1 MELTAK
7 LAVNRAVLHKKKR
20 IEQSSKN
27 KKEIATLLEQ
37 GKDALAR
44 VKTTAIVFEDYMVEV
59 LNMVAIY
66 CQTLVQRKDVMKI
79 QQDCPKELKEA
90 CCSIIYAAPY
100 LDGQDELKTLRL
112 MLIKRYGKQFP
123 QDCVNDNCVN
133 PKLIQ
138 RLSKK
143 QPDEDLINYYMG
155 AIAKKHGVDRPDLFP
170 LDKHADADDTPD
182 ASLHDVAAAPAP
194 ADEEIPGRAL
204 IDKKSGNMWVK
215 HLHDNAFPLIFVAP
229 ADRNGAEDKDQVLC
243 RLKPRADGHKQG
255 VITEV
260 LERAKDEASVE
271 YEAKLVLDA
280 ASGNHWAIH
289 IADPSQPLAFVKPT
303 DLAGGEPGDV
313 VLLQLVPRADG
324 NRQGKVLEVLQKA
337 AKTHEIEA
345 KVKVD
350 KKTGHHW
357 AIDRNDKAAKPVF
370 LPPDNLNGALNGD
383 HVAVLVEPPSKPG
396 GTAPGRVLRII
407 ERAPIEGKLV
417 VDKESGLGI
426 VTNPAVLSQAI
437 FVHAADFN
445 GALDGDKVL
454 VQPNTHTD
462 GGAGGA
468 GGGGSGTVRG
478 GTIRGDMSGKL
489 GGRVLRVLERAPITG
504 KIVTDD
510 KGNHFVEP
518 KGDALGGG
526 KKVLIKKE
534 ALNGAG
540 KGDLVQANVLP
551 GFVDG
556 NMNGEVLRVLE
567 KAPPPAEVEGKM
579 LVDPKTGNNWV
590 KAAGADGAKLMVFIA
605 GTDTN
610 GALNGDTVLVE
621 LHKRSDGK
629 SSGKVLRVLQ
639 MAPVVVKETA
649 PVAAAKVAPPPMPK
663 VALTPAA
670 TLKVKAQ
677 TRAPTAAAAVAPA
690 AKAVAASAM
699 SAAAAAAHEFA
710 ADKTAVVL
718 DNGSGLLKCGFA
730 GEELPRAVFPAI
742 VGRPKFQGVM
752 IGMGNRDKFVGD
764 EAQAKRGILSIKYP
778 IEHGIVTNWDDLE
791 TLWAHAVYNELRI
804 DPTELPFLLTEAPF
818 NPKKNREKMVEIM
831 FEKFNV
837 PATYVAVQAVLAL
850 YASGRTTGVVL
861 DIGDGVSHTVPIY
874 EGFALPHAMTRM
886 DLAGRDVTQSLQR
899 LLTERG
905 HHFASSAE
913 QEIVREIK
921 EQFAYVAL
929 NYNAELERAKTDA
942 SMESFFTMPDGQIV
956 TFSDQAFR
964 CAEAL
969 FQPSLVGRD
978 EQGIQGMMHQSINKC
993 DIDLRRDLYSNIV
1006 LSGGTTM
1013 LPNLPERLHAELLRL
1028 APNDTKIKIS
1038 APADRKYSVWAGGSI
1053 LASLNT
1059 FAEMYMTRQ
1068 EYSEMGPT
1076 LVHRKCF

>member
-1 MELTAK
+1 
-7 LAVNRAVLHKKKR
+7 V
-20 IEQSSKN
+20 
-27 KKEIATLLEQ
+27 
-37 GKDALAR
+37 
-44 VKTTAIVFEDYMVEV
+44 
-59 LNMVAIY
+59 
-66 CQTLVQRKDVMKI
+66 
-79 QQDCPKELKEA
+79 
-90 CCSIIYAAPY
+90 
-100 LDGQDELKTLRL
+100 LRL
-112 MLIKRYGKQFP
+112 MLIKRYGKAFP

-133 PKLIQ
+133 AKLIQ

-143 QPDEDLINYYMG
+143 QPDDDLINYYMG
-155 AIAKKHGVDRPDLFP
+155 NIAKKHGLDRPDLMP
-170 LDKHADADDTPD
+170 SSQAQQVHAADEPAPDVSVEGGDDDDTF
-182 ASLHDVAAAPAP
+182 
-194 ADEEIPGRAL
+194 PGRAL

-215 HLHDNAFPLIFVAP
+215 HLQDDAFPLVFVAP
-229 ADRNGAEDKDQVLC
+229 ADRNGADDKDQVLC
-243 RLKPRADGHKQG
+243 RLKARADGHKQG
-255 VITEV
+255 VIVEV

-280 ASGNHWAIH
+280 ASGNHWAVH
-289 IADPSQPLAFVKPT
+289 IADPSQPLAFVKPA

-324 NRQGKVLEVLQKA
+324 NRQGKVLEVLHKA
-337 AKTHEIEA
+337 AKAHEIDA

-370 LPPDNLNGALNGD
+370 LPPDNLNGAQNGD

-396 GTAPGRVLRII
+396 GTAPGRVLRVI
-407 ERAPIEGKLV
+407 ERAPVEGKMALERAAGAGV
-417 VDKESGLGI
+417 VTVTASGE
-426 VTNPAVLSQAI
+426 Q
-437 FVHAADFN
+437 VHIGAGELN

-454 VQPNTHTD
+454 VQPNVQAD
-462 GGAGGA
+462 G
-468 GGGGSGTVRG
+468 R
-478 GTIRGDMSGKL
+478 GKL
-489 GGRVLRVLERAPITG
+489 GGRVLRVLERAPIVG
-504 KIVTDD
+504 KIVGDD
-510 KGNHFVEP
+510 KGRLFVEP
-518 KGDALGGG
+518 KDGMGG
-526 KKVLIKKE
+526 KRVLIKPE
-534 ALNGAG
+534 ALKGAG
-540 KGDLVQANVLP
+540 KGDTVEANVLG

-556 NMNGEVLRVLE
+556 FMNGEVLRVLE
-567 KAPPPAEVEGKM
+567 KAPPPSEVEGKL

-590 KAAGADGAKLMVFIA
+590 KAAGADGAKLMVFVA

-621 LHKRSDGK
+621 LHKRTDGK

-639 MAPVVVKETA
+639 TA
-649 PVAAAKVAPPPMPK
+649 PVAAAPPPSDAAPIVAPK
-663 VALTPAA
+663 VAAPVLPKQDLTIKATKRAPAA
-670 TLKVKAQ
+670 PAASAVAKI
-677 TRAPTAAAAVAPA
+677 AAAAP
-690 AKAVAASAM
+690 

-718 DNGSGLLKCGFA
+718 DNGSGLLKCGYA

-764 EAQAKRGILSIKYP
+764 EAQSKRGILSIKYP

-791 TLWAHAVYNELRI
+791 TLWAHAIFNELRI

-818 NPKKNREKMVEIM
+818 NPKKNREKMVEII

-874 EGFALPHAMTRM
+874 EGFALPHAMMRM
-886 DLAGRDVTQSLQR
+886 DLAGRDVTSSLQR

-929 NYNAELERAKTDA
+929 NYAAEIERAKKDA
-942 SMESFFTMPDGQIV
+942 NMESFFTMPDGQIV

-964 CAEAL
+964 CAESL

-978 EQGIQGMMHQSINKC
+978 EQGIHSMLHQTVQKC

-1013 LPNLPERLHAELLRL
+1013 LPNLPERLHAELVRM
-1028 APNDTKIKIS
+1028 APNDTKVKVV

-1053 LASLNT
+1053 LASLST
-1059 FAEMYMTRQ
+1059 FQDMYMTKA
-1068 EYSEMGPT
+1068 EYGESGPA
-1076 LVHRKCF
+1076 LIHRKCF

>member
-1 MELTAK
+1 MPAKFDYGKMEITAK

-20 IEQSSKN
+20 IEQSAKN

-66 CQTLVQRKDVMKI
+66 CQTLVQRKDVMKL
-79 QQDCPKELKEA
+79 QQECPKELKEA

-112 MLIKRYGKQFP
+112 MLIKRYGKGFP

-143 QPDEDLINYYMG
+143 QPDDDLINYYMG
-155 AIAKKHGVDRPDLFP
+155 NIAKKHGVDRPDLLP
-170 LDKHADADDTPD
+170 SAAATVVDAPD
-182 ASLHDVAAAPAP
+182 AAAP
-194 ADEEIPGRAL
+194 DVVVEHDDLIPGRAL

-215 HLHDNAFPLIFVAP
+215 HQLDNAYPLIFIAA
-229 ADRNGAEDKDQVLC
+229 ADRNGADDKDQVLC

-255 VITEV
+255 VVVEV

-280 ASGNHWAIH
+280 ASGNHWAVH

-324 NRQGKVLEVLQKA
+324 NRQGKVLEVLHKA
-337 AKTHEIEA
+337 AKAHEIDA

-370 LPPDNLNGALNGD
+370 LPPDNLNGAQNGD

-407 ERAPIEGKLV
+407 ERAPLEGKIALEGGGGGGV
-417 VDKESGLGI
+417 VTVHTTG
-426 VTNPAVLSQAI
+426 QAAH
-437 FVHAADFN
+437 VAAGELN

-454 VQPNTHTD
+454 VQPNAQAD
-462 GGAGGA
+462 G
-468 GGGGSGTVRG
+468 R
-478 GTIRGDMSGKL
+478 GKL
-489 GGRVLRVLERAPITG
+489 GGRVLRVIERAPITG

-510 KGNHFVEP
+510 KGRHFVEP
-518 KGDALGGG
+518 KDGMGG
-526 KKVLIKKE
+526 KRVLVKPE
-534 ALNGAG
+534 ALNGAA
-540 KGDLVQANVLP
+540 KGDTVQANVLA

-556 NMNGEVLRVLE
+556 FMNGEVLRVLE
-567 KAPPPAEVEGKM
+567 KAPPPAEVEGKL

-590 KAAGADGAKLMVFIA
+590 KAAGADGAKLMVFVA

-621 LHKRSDGK
+621 LHKRTDGK
-629 SSGKVLRVLQ
+629 SSGKVLRVL
-639 MAPVVVKETA
+639 ATA
-649 PVAAAKVAPPPMPK
+649 PVAAAVAPVVAAASAPPPPPPPK
-663 VALTPAA
+663 ATP
-670 TLKVKAQ
+670 TLKVKTEA
-677 TRAPTAAAAVAPA
+677 RAAPAPA
-690 AKAVAASAM
+690 ASKLVAAAP
-699 SAAAAAAHEFA
+699 SAAATAAHEFA

-718 DNGSGLLKCGFA
+718 DNGSGLLKCGYA

-778 IEHGIVTNWDDLE
+778 IEHGVVTNWDDME

-837 PATYVAVQAVLAL
+837 PAFYVAVQAVLAL

-874 EGFALPHAMTRM
+874 EGFALPHAMARM
-886 DLAGRDVTQSLQR
+886 DLAGRDITNSLQR

-929 NYNAELERAKTDA
+929 NYTAELERAKTDA
-942 SMESFFTMPDGQIV
+942 NMESFFTMPDGQIV

-978 EQGIQGMMHQSINKC
+978 EPGIHSMLHQTINKC

-1013 LPNLPERLHAELLRL
+1013 LPNLPERLHAELVRL
-1028 APNDTKIKIS
+1028 APNDTKVKVA

-1053 LASLNT
+1053 LASLHT
-1059 FAEMYMTRQ
+1059 FTDMYMSKA
-1068 EYSEMGPT
+1068 EYAESGPT
-1076 LVHRKCF
+1076 LIHRKCF